1 MTTHGITQGQAH
13 SDSYV
18 WANEKYEAIV
28 KQMSSAAT
36 QHLKHNEVERL
47 LEQEGRELLWRL
59 LQAHINDRSK
69 REVKEAVID
78 AVGVTH
84 THQRQHTRHLE
95 TIFGEVEITRQGH
108 GGIGLTSLHPLDGEL
123 NLPQERYSHTVRER
137 VAEAASKAPFDEVIG
152 DMDKY
157 TGAHVPKRQA
167 EALVQ
172 RTTQDFDPYY
182 ERKHQDPETANKVSS
197 GVLVISS
204 DGKGVPMRKHDL
216 RPQTQ
221 AAAAKQTPHL
231 LHRSSKGEKP
241 NRKRMATVATVYT
254 IAPWVRL
261 PEDIVGELHPGNR
274 SGDQTSQRARP
285 RPENKWVWASLSH
298 PPEEVIEQAFAEA
311 HARDPAH
318 AKRWVAL
325 VDGNP
330 TQLNLLQATAKKQ
343 GIPLVIILDLIHVL
357 EYLWSAVWALF
368 DEADP
373 AAEVWVSEHLH
384 ALLRG
389 HSSLVAAGLRRS
401 ATLRALTPEQR
412 KPIDRCANYLLKYRD
427 FLHYDTYLAAGW
439 PIATGVIEGACR
451 HLVKDRLEIT
461 GARWTVA
468 GAEAILRLRAL
479 RSSGDFAD
487 YWSFHLEQE
496 HRRQHLSHY
505 ANHKIPE
512 LV

>member
-47 LEQEGRELLWRL
+47 LEQEGRELLRRL

-197 GVLVISS
+197 G
-204 DGKGVPMRKHDL
+204 G
-216 RPQTQ
+216 
-221 AAAAKQTPHL
+221 A
-231 LHRSSKGEKP
+231 
-241 NRKRMATVATVYT
+241 
-254 IAPWVRL
+254 
-261 PEDIVGELHPGNR
+261 
-274 SGDQTSQRARP
+274 GDQ
-285 RPENKWVWASLSH
+285 
-298 PPEEVIEQAFAEA
+298 
-311 HARDPAH
+311 
-318 AKRWVAL
+318 
-325 VDGNP
+325 
-330 TQLNLLQATAKKQ
+330 
-343 GIPLVIILDLIHVL
+343 
-357 EYLWSAVWALF
+357 
-368 DEADP
+368 
-373 AAEVWVSEHLH
+373 
-384 ALLRG
+384 
-389 HSSLVAAGLRRS
+389 
-401 ATLRALTPEQR
+401 
-412 KPIDRCANYLLKYRD
+412 
-427 FLHYDTYLAAGW
+427 
-439 PIATGVIEGACR
+439 
-451 HLVKDRLEIT
+451 
-461 GARWTVA
+461 
-468 GAEAILRLRAL
+468 
-479 RSSGDFAD
+479 
-487 YWSFHLEQE
+487 
-496 HRRQHLSHY
+496 
-505 ANHKIPE
+505 
-512 LV
+512 